1 MKMKAIIVGIR
12 PVLDLI
18 DGKPAPPPAG
28 GLDVVPLPPDPFV
41 GRCREAL
48 TKFKAY
54 VRGAA
59 CTAVGHALAVVRS
72 LCTRTSVELAA
83 IDTGLAKGTEDDDAV
98 RLADEATGSAL
109 KLVDDL
115 DLFGEDKNNNGENQ
129 G

>member
-18 DGKPAPPPAG
+18 DGKPAPPPAS

-72 LCTRTSVELAA
+72 LYPSVELAA
-83 IDTGLAKGTEDDDAV
+83 IDTGFVKGTEDDDAV